1 MEEDVDANLLNSLK
15 GATAAN
21 AEDIERDILSGVHNN
36 GNGSNVSEVGESN
49 EEEERLEKAES
60 VDPLVA
66 SEVKL
71 YNKLRAVEF
80 EIDAVESTVEPEQA
94 GREDGDRDGGD
105 GAEPG
110 NKEDNLQHALT
121 TDRLRSPKKTKV
133 QLEKELSDLGKGR
146 PSKGIVRNRVLLDT
160 VKDKPAPKRKLKQVQ
175 KSGKNQEKR
184 IKTVSFD
191 EDDDF
196 DAVLDAASAGFVE
209 TVS

>member
-1 MEEDVDANLLNSLK
+1 MEEDEDANLLNSLK

-21 AEDIERDILSGVHNN
+21 AEDIDRDILSGVHNN

-80 EIDAVESTVEPEQA
+80 EIDAVESTVEPEQV

-110 NKEDNLQHALT
+110 NKGDNLQHALT
-121 TDRLRSPKKTKV
+121 TDPLRSLMKTKV

-146 PSKGIVRNRVLLDT
+146 PSTGILRNRVLLDT

-175 KSGKNQEKR
+175 KSGKNQAKR

-196 DAVLDAASAGFVE
+196 DAVLDAASAGFVDAL
-209 TVS
+209 